1 MQYRTLIKRVLH
13 KSVDAKPRPQ
23 YDYGRLRYTFSKTVK
38 S

>member
-23 YDYGRLRYTFSKTVK
+23 YDYGPFEVYVQQNG
-38 S
+38 